1 MTALDD
7 WWAVEANQSLTATQK
22 QSLFNDIRAA
32 AFLAVELPFYVDV
45 LEITRIE
52 VVGNRV
58 DISGVGNFSWP
69 LRIYNGPVGVS
80 DPDGN
85 ITKADGSKW
94 FSDPIEVIAQCIRSS
109 V

>member
-1 MTALDD
+1 MTALED
-7 WWAVEANQSLTATQK
+7 WWAVEANQSFTDTQK

-58 DISGVGNFSWP
+58 DVSGVGDFSWP
-69 LRIYNGPVGVS
+69 LRIYNGPVGVA

-85 ITKADGSKW
+85 ITKADGSTW
-94 FSDPIEVIAQCIRSS
+94 YSDPIEVIAQCIRSA